1 MSREFVSRIIIIVT
15 TLLIVSKINAQE
27 ELPEDASV
35 NSQIW
40 LDYNAK
46 YRLNDRKS
54 ISGFA
59 GYRSISPHI
68 FDKFMIVPTM
78 DILHL
83 KSPKFIKREKP
94 LISSFHLGTGL
105 FYTNNLNEANNFEFR
120 LVQGLKFFLP
130 SIDLIPLK
138 TYIRL
143 EERFQKTFDD
153 SSWNV
158 SGRFRFKVSTVL
170 EWKKHLLS
178 FNQGMYIP
186 MSIEFF
192 YNLKEADRYNDVIR
206 ISPGLGYKLNDDW
219 KAEFYVSYHL
229 SNNTSQDD
237 ESTNDFVFRLRIFKS
252 SISKKPFKIDSKEE
266 DLKELI
272 E

>member
-1 MSREFVSRIIIIVT
+1 MLKVILICW
-15 TLLIVSKINAQE
+15 LLLGISNLHSQE
-27 ELPEDASV
+27 STPEDATV
-35 NSQIW
+35 NSQFW
-40 LDYNAK
+40 FDYNTRYK
-46 YRLNDRKS
+46 LNEKNS
-54 ISGFA
+54 IAGFA
-59 GYRSISPHI
+59 GYRTINPHI
-68 FDKFMIVPTM
+68 FDKFVIVPTY
-78 DILHL
+78 DILHT
-83 KSPKFIKREKP
+83 KSPKFIKSETP

-105 FYTNNLNEANNFEFR
+105 FYTNNKFEPDNFEFR
-120 LVQGLKFFLP
+120 LMQGLKFFLP

-153 SSWNV
+153 SGWNF
-158 SGRFRFKVSTVL
+158 SGRFRFKVSTVI

-178 FNQGMYIP
+178 FNKGMYIP

-192 YNLKEADRYNDVIR
+192 YNLQEANRYNDVIR
-206 ISPGLGYKLNDDW
+206 ISPGLGYKLNDKW

-229 SNNTSQDD
+229 SNNTSEDD
-237 ESTNDFVFRLRIFKS
+237 ESTNDFVFRLRIYKS
-252 SISKKPFKIDSKEE
+252 TIGKKEYKINSKEE